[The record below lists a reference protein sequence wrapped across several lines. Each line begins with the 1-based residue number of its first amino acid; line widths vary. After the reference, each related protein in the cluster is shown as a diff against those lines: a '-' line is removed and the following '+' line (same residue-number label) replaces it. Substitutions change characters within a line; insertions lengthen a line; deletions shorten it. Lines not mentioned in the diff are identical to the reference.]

1 MGDQPIEQWCSEALW
16 RALINCKLPQIPGL
30 TRLKRLVTAHM
41 ERYANFPDLVF
52 TYEICWYFTGSW
64 EQFRIQG
71 KLDIIGEKDMDP
83 VSCLLREKVWFAS
96 SLRSRLQ
103 YLGPHP
109 HIALSNTEDVENSL
123 DPCTGPVGTFCLLTL
138 DPDQVDYLNLKSN
151 QRIVF
156 KRLGGDVDGNCQWMQ
171 QEVNP

>member
-1 MGDQPIEQWCSEALW
+1 MTALW
-16 RALINCKLPQIPGL
+16 RSLLSASLDSNSHLKHASYFQLATVKPDGRPANRTVVFRGFVEGTDKLQ
-30 TRLKRLVTAHM
+30 VTTDSRTHKI
-41 ERYANFPDLVF
+41 E
-52 TYEICWYFTGSW
+52 EISHCPY
-64 EQFRIQG
+64 
-71 KLDIIGEKDMDP
+71 GE
-83 VSCLLREKVWFAS
+83 LREKVWFAS